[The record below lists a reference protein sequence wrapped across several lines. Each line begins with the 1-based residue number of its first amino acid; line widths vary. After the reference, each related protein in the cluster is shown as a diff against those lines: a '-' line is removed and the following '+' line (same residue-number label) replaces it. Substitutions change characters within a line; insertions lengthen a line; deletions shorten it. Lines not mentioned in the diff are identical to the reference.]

1 MLQKCCGDYQVSSEI
16 YIAINFVLKNA
27 LLCLLTLRL
36 KFELL
41 QWSKEEMC
49 ALYTNQV
56 FRYILSKKISS
67 VFQWNNFTSVMRFSL
82 RIQMNVG
89 VGEQIPGLTIPPITW
104 ALLLCSQLKVSQF
117 FSHTW
122 RNLWFYADEILPRNK
137 QKRHI
142 FDLHKTIFSIWWYL
156 CTLLHTCIYKE
167 ILSSKKV

>member
-1 MLQKCCGDYQVSSEI
+1 
-16 YIAINFVLKNA
+16 
-27 LLCLLTLRL
+27 
-36 KFELL
+36 
-41 QWSKEEMC
+41 
-49 ALYTNQV
+49 
-56 FRYILSKKISS
+56 
-67 VFQWNNFTSVMRFSL
+67 MRFSL

-167 ILSSKKV
+167 ILSSKKVSFEGCDYFVLSFLSKLVFSTILQFLFCSIACKIVRQSLGSLQAVVRQSSGSHSVVCRL